1 MSPVCF
7 VNYLTSLYLN
17 TSTPRQRGTRKAH
30 SVSNFPRH
38 AQHARLCRNHRLVI
52 ANARQCLWQSL
63 YYQRL
68 MGLLRLFHSLAK
80 ALLHNL
86 ECLGMPGASSAS
98 SIRRGGPAS
107 PPPCRLDIIFVL
119 EMVLNQRQTISHGH
133 ACQRGTQKTVFYF
146 QKIIIYQRADDGFF
160 IFEQI
165 NGIFCFIEIQ
175 INAGMSA

>member
-1 MSPVCF
+1 MRDFVVIIVWSLRMHDSACGNLYIIKDLWDCF
-7 VNYLTSLYLN
+7 GCFTHS
-17 TSTPRQRGTRKAH
+17 QRHYYTI
-30 SVSNFPRH
+30 SNAWACPERR
-38 AQHARLCRNHRLVI
+38 RLP
-52 ANARQCLWQSL
+52 QSAAAD
-63 YYQRL
+63 
-68 MGLLRLFHSLAK
+68 LR
-80 ALLHNL
+80 
-86 ECLGMPGASSAS
+86 
-98 SIRRGGPAS
+98 
-107 PPPCRLDIIFVL
+107 RLDIIFVL